1 MKIKQIKIKQKNTAQ
16 AYKWKYKAV
25 FAAILGASLLAGCQE
40 TPKNSI
46 VKQKSTD
53 NMNQYESTEEAKGN
67 ISNIVKAPET
77 YKNKATYENGALV
90 IDTDAEIILPEADSI
105 NTYKVSA
112 QEASQ
117 ELFDKVTKAFFEGD
131 KIYHA
136 HGYYQ
141 WTKERYQEEI
151 TKLKKYKSEGNLDP
165 YGYGTDENGELMF
178 RIDEEIA
185 RNEAELEHAPDEI
198 EKKEVTPSF
207 GLEWVNGTGEEA
219 QKEVDKDSFWGVA
232 ETGNG
237 IYNYLIKR
245 DGAEHSKDIT
255 IRIEKERDDGLD
267 AGKFPHWLEEEYLM
281 DIEREDFHSL
291 SEETLKGLAGI
302 SYEDAEKIAKE
313 PIEKLGWDLE
323 LNGWGYTAYYDGEGN
338 PTEKNILDGGYIF
351 YFTRVLD
358 GMPITNTS
366 AYGGGLENHD
376 STLVPWSYER
386 CEVIVGDDGIQKA
399 EIFSP
404 YNLEGIQTE
413 NVKLMDFDSIVK
425 IYEQMMEVS
434 NADIS
439 ELEKQKTYHIKK
451 IKLGYSR
458 IYDPTV
464 DSSSG
469 ILVPVWDFFGGFD
482 VETDGY
488 SEQNNGEHST
498 TSYMTINAIDGTV
511 IDRGLGY

>member
-1 MKIKQIKIKQKNTAQ
+1 M
-16 AYKWKYKAV
+16 
-25 FAAILGASLLAGCQE
+25 
-40 TPKNSI
+40 
-46 VKQKSTD
+46 
-53 NMNQYESTEEAKGN
+53 
-67 ISNIVKAPET
+67 
-77 YKNKATYENGALV
+77 
-90 IDTDAEIILPEADSI
+90 
-105 NTYKVSA
+105 
-112 QEASQ
+112 
-117 ELFDKVTKAFFEGD
+117 LF
-131 KIYHA
+131 
-136 HGYYQ
+136 
-141 WTKERYQEEI
+141 R
-151 TKLKKYKSEGNLDP
+151 S
-165 YGYGTDENGELMF
+165 
-178 RIDEEIA
+178 
-185 RNEAELEHAPDEI
+185 
-198 EKKEVTPSF
+198 
-207 GLEWVNGTGEEA
+207 
-219 QKEVDKDSFWGVA
+219 
-232 ETGNG
+232 
-237 IYNYLIKR
+237 
-245 DGAEHSKDIT
+245 
-255 IRIEKERDDGLD
+255 
-267 AGKFPHWLEEEYLM
+267 
-281 DIEREDFHSL
+281 
-291 SEETLKGLAGI
+291 
-302 SYEDAEKIAKE
+302 
-313 PIEKLGWDLE
+313 
-323 LNGWGYTAYYDGEGN
+323 WGYTAYYDGEGN

>member
-1 MKIKQIKIKQKNTAQ
+1 M
-16 AYKWKYKAV
+16 
-25 FAAILGASLLAGCQE
+25 
-40 TPKNSI
+40 
-46 VKQKSTD
+46 
-53 NMNQYESTEEAKGN
+53 
-67 ISNIVKAPET
+67 
-77 YKNKATYENGALV
+77 
-90 IDTDAEIILPEADSI
+90 
-105 NTYKVSA
+105 
-112 QEASQ
+112 
-117 ELFDKVTKAFFEGD
+117 
-131 KIYHA
+131 
-136 HGYYQ
+136 
-141 WTKERYQEEI
+141 
-151 TKLKKYKSEGNLDP
+151 
-165 YGYGTDENGELMF
+165 
-178 RIDEEIA
+178 
-185 RNEAELEHAPDEI
+185 
-198 EKKEVTPSF
+198 
-207 GLEWVNGTGEEA
+207 
-219 QKEVDKDSFWGVA
+219 
-232 ETGNG
+232 
-237 IYNYLIKR
+237 
-245 DGAEHSKDIT
+245 
-255 IRIEKERDDGLD
+255 D